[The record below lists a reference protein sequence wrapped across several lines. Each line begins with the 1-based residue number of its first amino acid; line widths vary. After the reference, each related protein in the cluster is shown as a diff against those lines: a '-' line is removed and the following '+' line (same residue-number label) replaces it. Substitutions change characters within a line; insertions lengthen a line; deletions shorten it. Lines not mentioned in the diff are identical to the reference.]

1 MKRKLEI
8 KSAPQQR
15 TATVRL
21 QQKQLSETGQFE
33 GYGSVFG
40 VRDSYGEI
48 VAPGAFTASLAEH
61 KAQGTLPALLW
72 QHDSRQPIGAY
83 VEMREDSKGL
93 FVKGQ
98 LALDVDG
105 GRNAHALLKAGAING
120 LSIGFMPMKWEDEAE
135 TDIRTLTEIDLWEC
149 SLVTFPANG
158 EARVSGT
165 KAIGEISA
173 ICDWKSFESSLRDE
187 GGFSQKAAAAMVAA
201 AKRIRDTERDAQG
214 TKVTLQSSAD
224 RLLKLMKS

>member
-1 MKRKLEI
+1 MSRPLET

-21 QQKQLSETGQFE
+21 QQKQMNETGQFE

-40 VRDSYGEI
+40 VKDSYGEI
-48 VAPGAFTASLAEH
+48 VAAGAFTQSLAEH

-83 VEMREDSKGL
+83 VEMRQDNKGL

-120 LSIGFMPMKWEDEAE
+120 LSIGFMPKKWEYNEE
-135 TDIRTLTEIDLWEC
+135 EDIRTLTEIDLWEC
-149 SLVTFPANG
+149 SLVTFPANSG
-158 EARVSGT
+158 ARVSGT
-165 KAIGEISA
+165 KAIGQISS
-173 ICDWKSFESSLRDE
+173 ITDWKEFESNLRDE

-214 TKVTLQSSAD
+214 SKAMLKSSAD
-224 RLLKLMKS
+224 RLLTLMKS